1 MTPSS
6 KLSNF
11 KRNKW
16 KRKYKYHPQKNS
28 KYTDKNLWLT
38 MEVNHSIL
46 FANMYF
52 EDFDLL
58 SSFILMF
65 LPVVYILLKNISA
78 ELSLCSIMLHVPS
91 GNSNLYLWSWT

>member
-28 KYTDKNLWLT
+28 KYTDKNL
-38 MEVNHSIL
+38 
-46 FANMYF
+46 
-52 EDFDLL
+52 
-58 SSFILMF
+58 
-65 LPVVYILLKNISA
+65 
-78 ELSLCSIMLHVPS
+78 
-91 GNSNLYLWSWT
+91 